1 MNDRITIIGPG
12 RLGLSLAYAL
22 LQAEA
27 VDEVTICGRRPDP
40 PSHPL
45 FSQDLASY
53 VFGLEPPGH
62 YTTAVILAV
71 PDGTLREISE
81 ALAAQGEPP
90 RECAAFHVSGA
101 LGTDPLE
108 ALHLRGYSVGTMH
121 PLQTVANPVTG
132 AERLPGSYFAISGEP
147 AALAVARR
155 LIRSLGSPV
164 ITVPLLR
171 RPVYHA
177 AAVLA
182 SNCLTGLVSAA
193 VRVLSQTG
201 VSEEEALQAL
211 LPLARGTLDNIA
223 EMGAANA
230 LTGPVARGDV
240 ETVKLHL
247 RALDGRER
255 SLYAAMGREIVHLA
269 LEAGLDAELA
279 EEIFE
284 VLGREI

>member
-1 MNDRITIIGPG
+1 MKDRITIVGPG

-45 FSQDLASY
+45 FGQDLARY

-62 YTTAVILAV
+62 DTTAVILAV

-90 RECAAFHVSGA
+90 PECAAFHVSGA

-147 AALAVARR
+147 SALAVARR

-247 RALDGRER
+247 RALDARER

-269 LEAGLDAELA
+269 LEAGLDEELA
-279 EEIFE
+279 GEIFE

>member
-1 MNDRITIIGPG
+1 M
-12 RLGLSLAYAL
+12 GLSLAYAL
-22 LQAEA
+22 LEAEA
-27 VDEVTICGRRPDP
+27 VDEVTFCGRRPDP

-45 FSQDLASY
+45 FSQGLARY
-53 VFGLEPPGH
+53 VFGLELPGPD
-62 YTTAVILAV
+62 TTAVVLAV

-90 RECAAFHVSGA
+90 PDCAALHLSGA

-147 AALAVARR
+147 TALAVARR

-182 SNCLTGLVSAA
+182 SNGLAGLVSAA

-201 VSEEEALQAL
+201 ISEEEALQAL

-279 EEIFE
+279 GEIFE

>member
-1 MNDRITIIGPG
+1 MNDRITIVGPG

-201 VSEEEALQAL
+201 VSEEEALLAL

-223 EMGAANA
+223 EMGTANG

-247 RALDGRER
+247 RALDARDR

-269 LEAGLDAELA
+269 LEAGLDEELA
-279 EEIFE
+279 GEIFE